1 MKKEELKPSIIETP
15 IAIITKQ
22 EESKPQMPPQTKL

>member
-1 MKKEELKPSIIETP
+1 MKKEEAKPSITETP
-15 IAIITKQ
+15 IAINTKQ